1 MSMKHPLIPKGSA
14 QSLHLTKEYKEGQ
27 KAESRSENPYEF
39 YDQYNKHY
47 AWDIGNQE
55 RDKSRDSS
63 YDICE
68 KCHKIKCLYCVCTD
82 C

>member
-1 MSMKHPLIPKGSA
+1 MTMKHPLIPKGSA
-14 QSLHLTKEYKEGQ
+14 QSLHLTKEYKEGK
-27 KAESRSENPYEF
+27 KAEPRSENPYDF

-55 RDKSRDSS
+55 RDKSRDM
-63 YDICE
+63 ICE
-68 KCHKIKCLYCVCTD
+68 KCHKIKCLYCVCTN